1 MEWEHAKI
9 AVIQEAC
16 KKGYNVNYVV
26 VETDISKIDFPEGSV
41 VESHDAGMYKNED
54 AYCMISKKMQKGA
67 YEEFTQSIALA
78 EAFVSWAGQEEAK
91 QAKKEANKKKRHGKK
106 IAAKAANKIDA
117 GIC

>member
-54 AYCMISKKMQKGA
+54 AYCMLSKMQKEA
-67 YEEFTQSIALA
+67 YEEFTEFNAVA
-78 EAFVSWAGQEEAK
+78 EAFVGIKAEQAKKDAK
-91 QAKKEANKKKRHGKK
+91 QA
-106 IAAKAANKIDA
+106 
-117 GIC
+117 